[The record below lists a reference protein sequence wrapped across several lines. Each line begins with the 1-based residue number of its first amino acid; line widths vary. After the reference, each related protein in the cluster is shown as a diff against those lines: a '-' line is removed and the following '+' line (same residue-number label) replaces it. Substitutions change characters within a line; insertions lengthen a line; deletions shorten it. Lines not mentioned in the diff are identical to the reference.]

1 MFQKRHEKSLRWVT
15 DETNRREKSYG
26 IVEAIKSGR
35 VTEDSLEKSLSR
47 MHQARPERLPSMT
60 SVIKQISPW
69 EAAAGGKGNL
79 INIFF
84 DIKRIVLRLT
94 SCFTFPLQQKNN
106 ERLEKA

>member
-69 EAAAGGKGNL
+69 EAAAGGKGNFIIL
-79 INIFF
+79 IF
-84 DIKRIVLRLT
+84 RPT
-94 SCFTFPLQQKNN
+94 
-106 ERLEKA
+106 